1 LPKTPINVREPNA
14 RDDRKKVGQAEISA
28 AVTNFMTS
36 FADPFVKQ
44 NGDNRFFIG
53 KPIAAKPRLL

>member
-1 LPKTPINVREPNA
+1 
-14 RDDRKKVGQAEISA
+14 
-28 AVTNFMTS
+28 MTS